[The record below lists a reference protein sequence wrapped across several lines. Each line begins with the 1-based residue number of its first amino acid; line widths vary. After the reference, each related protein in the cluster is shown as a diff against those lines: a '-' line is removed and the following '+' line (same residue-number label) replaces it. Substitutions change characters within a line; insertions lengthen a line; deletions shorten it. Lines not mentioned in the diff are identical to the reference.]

1 MTSFKEP
8 TLKVSLSIN
17 GSYGLKL
24 NSYKELHQW
33 SIENI
38 PSFWKEIWAQSE
50 IIHSKQF
57 DNIIDEIKK
66 MPGAK
71 WFPGARLNFAENL
84 LRFQNDQ
91 IAIYAVAENLPLR
104 KITYNELFQEVK
116 ALSLIHI

>member
-1 MTSFKEP
+1 MTKILWEP
-8 TLKVSLSIN
+8 KNVHKTHMYKFIDYIN

-50 IIHSKQF
+50 VIHSKQF
-57 DNIIDEIKK
+57 DNIIDDIKK
-66 MPGAK
+66 MPGAQ

-84 LRFQNDQ
+84 MRFQDDH

-104 KITYNELFQEVK
+104 KITYNELF
-116 ALSLIHI
+116 